1 MSIVEEQTN
10 ITMLLSQWQ
19 AGDLQAEQQLSKLVQ
34 QKLQQLAA
42 KYMRQ
47 ERPGHTL
54 QPTALVNE
62 AFIGLMQ
69 AEVAYQDRLHFF
81 RLASSIMRRILVDHA
96 RARNAAK
103 RGDGQLHVTLTDHVL
118 AVDDTNSIIGL
129 HNAMQALAEFD
140 QQKADILDL
149 QFFAGLSPSQ
159 IGELYGVS
167 GKTIERSSK
176 LAKAFIHQAI

>member
-1 MSIVEEQTN
+1 MSIVEEHTS
-10 ITMLLSQWQ
+10 ITILLGQWRD
-19 AGDLQAEQQLSKLVQ
+19 GDLQAEQQLSQLVQ
-34 QKLQQLAA
+34 QKLHQLAA
-42 KYMRQ
+42 KYMHQ

-54 QPTALVNE
+54 QATALVNE

-69 AEVAYQDRLHFF
+69 ADVDYQDRLHFF
-81 RLASSIMRRILVDHA
+81 RLAGSIMRRILVDHA

-103 RGDGQLHVTLTDHVL
+103 RGDGLLQITLSDHAL
-118 AVDDTNSIIGL
+118 AVDDSNSIIGL
-129 HNAMQALAEFD
+129 HNALQALAEFD
-140 QQKADILDL
+140 QQKAEILDL
-149 QFFAGLSPSQ
+149 QFFAGLSPEQ

>member
-1 MSIVEEQTN
+1 MSIVEEHTN
-10 ITMLLSQWQ
+10 ITVLLSQWRH
-19 AGDLQAEQQLSKLVQ
+19 GDLQAEKELSQLVQ
-34 QKLQQLAA
+34 QKLHQLAA
-42 KYMRQ
+42 HYMRQ

-62 AFIGLMQ
+62 AFISLMQ
-69 AEVAYQDRLHFF
+69 ADVAYQDRLHFF
-81 RLASSIMRRILVDHA
+81 RLAGSIMRRILVDHA

-103 RGDGQLHVTLTDHVL
+103 RGDGHLQVTLDGQALTM
-118 AVDDTNSIIGL
+118 DDTNNIIGL

-140 QQKADILDL
+140 QQKAEILDL
-149 QFFAGLSPSQ
+149 QFFAGLSPTQ